1 VSLVTLG
8 DLGNIGEFIGAIVVI
23 VSFFYLA
30 LQIRQNTRAVRNST
44 YQSVFDSSYRVP
56 ELILANP
63 HLERIYRLGRKDL
76 GQLTDEER
84 PQFRLLIDQFMNVF
98 ETMFLQYE
106 RGTLDEDFWHARE
119 YGLRALLLQP
129 GIRSHIEARRRAGLS
144 GGRVTAFNELIDSIL
159 DEILESA
166 AQQGVEPDVE

>member
-1 VSLVTLG
+1 MTLG

-30 LQIRQNTRAVRNST
+30 VQIRQNTRTVRSST
-44 YQSVFDSSYRVP
+44 YQSVFDASTRIP
-56 ELILANP
+56 ELILAHP

-76 GQLTDEER
+76 SQLTDDER

-106 RGTLDEDFWHARE
+106 RGTLDEDFWRARL
-119 YGLRALLLQP
+119 YGLRVLLSQP
-129 GIRSHIEARRRAGLS
+129 GIRSHLEARRAAGS
-144 GGRVTAFNELIDSIL
+144 GRVAAFDQLIDSIL
-159 DEILESA
+159 DETPGPA
-166 AQQGVEPDVE
+166 A